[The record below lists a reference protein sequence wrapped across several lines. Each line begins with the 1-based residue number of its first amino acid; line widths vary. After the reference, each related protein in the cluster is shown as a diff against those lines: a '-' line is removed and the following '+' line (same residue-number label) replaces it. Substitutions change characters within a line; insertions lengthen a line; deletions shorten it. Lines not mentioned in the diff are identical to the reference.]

1 MIADRSL
8 VNTPESN
15 EFVDNAKLETQRN
28 TMLGNLNTFR
38 KDFKNDPEIYNR
50 VSASHQRLERAAE
63 TITRLASDGSRNE
76 VEKHVAA
83 KKVADE
89 TIAQLEI
96 TRQSLLSLSESYMRG
111 VDERLA
117 EVFKLP
123 EGRSAIQ
130 SDIARWIR
138 DEAKNGDGGFTN
150 IREAVTSNSE
160 FAKVLYHWPTQLL
173 GLPHDQRLEFVNKA
187 IKVWSP
193 ESLDAMERYHKL
205 RDTAAKY
212 PATIAK
218 VKGSFYNV
226 LKAAKIH
233 QRVAV

>member
-8 VNTPESN
+8 VNTPEAN

-38 KDFKNDPEIYNR
+38 KDFKDDPEIYNR

-63 TITRLASDGSRNE
+63 TITALASDGSRNE
-76 VEKHVAA
+76 VEKHAAA
-83 KKVADE
+83 KKVADD
-89 TIAQLEI
+89 TIAQLEN
-96 TRQSLLSLSESYMRG
+96 TRQSLLGLSESYMRG
-111 VDERLA
+111 VNERLA

-138 DEAKNGDGGFTN
+138 DEAKNGDGGYAN
-150 IREAVTSNSE
+150 ISDAITTNSE
-160 FAKVLYHWPTQLL
+160 FAKVLQNYPYQLL
-173 GLPHDQRLEFVNKA
+173 GLPHGQHLEFMNKA

-193 ESLDAMERYHKL
+193 ESLDAIERYNKL